1 MTKTPAASENS
12 MVKIRPHYHLKG
24 HDLFF
29 LASQRPLKRFSAHEK
44 LLFEQ
49 LKNTLTGLPYCDIAA
64 KNHTTLADWVEK
76 SWADILTPWLPTA
89 QHHLV
94 VIEPHMDDAALSVGG
109 QLLRR
114 KGNCRITIIC
124 VFGVSNYT
132 SYMESKRAYLDADAI
147 TQLRFEESTLAA
159 AKLGA
164 HFFSLGLTDAPLRM
178 QASPEWSK
186 TYLADDIRS
195 SHGFISTHPIPHFV
209 KHVAQVLAESL
220 QGLNPDEIWIPM
232 GLGNH
237 VDHRTTRA
245 ACLHMLSD
253 RQGLKSTLKCRLYED
268 LPYSRPAHALQ
279 IVNAFEAVG
288 SPLRV
293 ISEDISDHMAL
304 KIQTVG
310 VFASQFKLPMMAPRL
325 QQAAFEVAQH
335 AGFVSAGERSYC
347 LPRDFHIPDELALSI
362 NRDDALHFKAASRA
376 FFLALQPHQSLTV
389 LVLPSGIAGALSE
402 VTQAFDTLVTF
413 KKIRVNLILEKPQA
427 KKSLKTQLM
436 VIEYF
441 YKHSARTLWLLT
453 KVLTRLGQPL
463 VMVRSEAYTSSRMMQ
478 FAFKC
483 LSATRPL
490 LITPSLTDLAVYLT
504 PLDEPKSALTKHL
517 IKQVHHRS

>member
-1 MTKTPAASENS
+1 MTKTPAASNNS
-12 MVKIRPHYHLKG
+12 MVKIRPHYHLRG

-44 LLFEQ
+44 LFFEQ
-49 LKNTLTGLPYCDIAA
+49 LKNSPTGIPYSDIAA
-64 KNHTTLADWVEK
+64 ENHSTLAAMVDVG
-76 SWADILTPWLPTA
+76 WADILAPLPPRP

-114 KGNCRITIIC
+114 QGSCHITILC

-132 SYMESKRAYLDADAI
+132 SYMESKRAFLDADAI

-164 HFFSLGLTDAPLRM
+164 QFVSLGLTDAPLRM
-178 QASPEWSK
+178 QAAPEWSQ
-186 TYLADDIRS
+186 TFLADDIRA
-195 SHGFISTHPIPHFV
+195 SHGFISTHPVPHVV
-209 KHVAQVLAESL
+209 KHIAQLLAQSL
-220 QGLNPDEIWIPM
+220 QRLNPDEVWIPM

-245 ACLHMLSD
+245 ACLHMLSET
-253 RQGLKSTLKCRLYED
+253 QGLKSTLKCRLYED

-279 IVNAFEAVG
+279 VVKAFEAVG
-288 SPLRV
+288 SPLQV
-293 ISEDISDHMAL
+293 ISEDISDLMAL
-304 KIQTVG
+304 KIQAVG

-335 AGFVSAGERSYC
+335 AGFASAGERSYG
-347 LPRDFHIPDELALSI
+347 LPRNFYIPDELALSV
-362 NRDDALHFKAASRA
+362 NRDDALHFKAVAHT
-376 FFLALQPHQSLTV
+376 FFLALPPQQSLTV
-389 LVLPSGIAGALSE
+389 LVLPSGIVGAVHE
-402 VTQAFDTLVTF
+402 FTQALDTLFPF
-413 KKIRVNLILEKPQA
+413 KKIRVHLISEKPQVI
-427 KKSLKTQLM
+427 KILKRQL
-436 VIEYF
+436 VVVEYF
-441 YKHSARTLWLLT
+441 YKRSVGTLLLLA

-463 VMVRSEAYTSSRMMQ
+463 VMVRTEAYPSSRMMQ
-478 FAFKC
+478 LAFKC

-490 LITPSLTDLAVYLT
+490 LITPSLSDLAAYLT
-504 PLDEPKSALTKHL
+504 PADEPKGALPKHF
-517 IKQVHHRS
+517 IKHQHHRS

>member
-1 MTKTPAASENS
+1 
-12 MVKIRPHYHLKG
+12 MVKIRPHYHVRG

-29 LASQRPLKRFSAHEK
+29 LASKRPLKRFCAHEK
-44 LLFEQ
+44 LFFEQ
-49 LKNTLTGLPYCDIAA
+49 LKNTPTGLPYCEIAA
-64 KNHTTLADWVEK
+64 KNHSTLAAWVDEG
-76 SWADILTPWLPTA
+76 WADILTPWPTTA

-114 KGNCRITIIC
+114 KGNCHITIIC

-132 SYMESKRAYLDADAI
+132 SYMESQRAYLDADAI

-164 HFFSLGLTDAPLRM
+164 HFLSLGLTDAPLRM

-186 TYLADDIRS
+186 TYLADDIRA
-195 SHGFISTHPIPHFV
+195 SHGFISTHPVPHVV
-209 KHVAQVLAESL
+209 KHVAQVLAQSL

-245 ACLHMLSD
+245 ACLHMLSE
-253 RQGLKSTLKCRLYED
+253 RQGLNSTLKCRLYED

-279 IVNAFEAVG
+279 MVNAFEAAG
-288 SPLRV
+288 SPLGV
-293 ISEDISDHMAL
+293 ICEDISDLMTL

-325 QQAAFEVAQH
+325 QQAASEVAQH
-335 AGFVSAGERSYC
+335 AGFASAGERSYC
-347 LPRDFHIPDELALSI
+347 LPRDFHIPDELALSV
-362 NRDDALHFKAASRA
+362 NRDDALHFRAASRA
-376 FFLALQPHQSLTV
+376 FFLTLQPHQSLTV
-389 LVLPSGIAGALSE
+389 LVLPSGIAGAVSE
-402 VTQAFDTLVTF
+402 MTQAFDTLFTF
-413 KKIRVNLILEKPQA
+413 KNIRVHLISEKPQTN
-427 KKSLKTQLM
+427 KSLKTQL
-436 VIEYF
+436 VVAEYF
-441 YKHSARTLWLLT
+441 YKRSLGTLWLLA
-453 KVLTRLGQPL
+453 KVLTRLRQPL
-463 VMVRSEAYTSSRMMQ
+463 VMVRSETYPSSRMMK

-490 LITPSLTDLAVYLT
+490 LITPSLTDLAAYLT
-504 PLDEPKSALTKHL
+504 PVDEPKRASPKHL
-517 IKQVHHRS
+517 IKQ

>member
-1 MTKTPAASENS
+1 MSKTPAAVDDS
-12 MVKIRPHYHLKG
+12 MVKIRPHYHLRG

-29 LASQRPLKRFSAHEK
+29 LASQRPLKRFCSHEK
-44 LLFEQ
+44 LFFEQ
-49 LKNTLTGLPYCDIAA
+49 LKNTPTGLPYCEIAA
-64 KNHTTLADWVEK
+64 KNHSTLAAWVDEG
-76 SWADILTPWLPTA
+76 WADILTPWPQTT

-114 KGNCRITIIC
+114 KGSCHITILC

-132 SYMESKRAYLDADAI
+132 SYMESKRAFLDADAI
-147 TQLRFEESTLAA
+147 TQLRFEESMLAA

-164 HFFSLGLTDAPLRM
+164 QFVSLGLTDAPLRM
-178 QASPEWSK
+178 QTAPEWSQ
-186 TYLADDIRS
+186 TFLADDIRA
-195 SHGFISTHPIPHFV
+195 SHGFISNHPVPHVV
-209 KHVAQVLAESL
+209 KHIAQVLAQSL
-220 QGLNPDEIWIPM
+220 KGLNPDEVWIPM

-253 RQGLKSTLKCRLYED
+253 MQGLKSTLKCRLYED

-293 ISEDISDHMAL
+293 IAEDISDLMTL
-304 KIQTVG
+304 KIETVG

-335 AGFVSAGERSYC
+335 AGFASAGERSYC
-347 LPRDFHIPDELALSI
+347 LPIDFRIPDELELSV
-362 NRDDALHFKAASRA
+362 NRDNALHFKAASHA
-376 FFLALQPHQSLTV
+376 FLLALQPHQSLTV
-389 LVLPSGIAGALSE
+389 LVLPSGIAGAVPE
-402 VTQAFDTLVTF
+402 FTQALNTLFPF
-413 KKIRVNLILEKPQA
+413 KKIRVNLIFEKPQE
-427 KKSLKTQLM
+427 KKASKTLL
-436 VIEYF
+436 VVVEYF
-441 YKHSARTLWLLT
+441 YKRSVGTLWLLA
-453 KVLTRLGQPL
+453 KVLTRLRQPL
-463 VMVRSEAYTSSRMMQ
+463 VVVRSEAYPSSRMVQ
-478 FAFKC
+478 LAFKC

-490 LITPSLTDLAVYLT
+490 LITPSLSDLAAYLT
-504 PLDEPKSALTKHL
+504 PADEPKGALPKHF
-517 IKQVHHRS
+517 IEH